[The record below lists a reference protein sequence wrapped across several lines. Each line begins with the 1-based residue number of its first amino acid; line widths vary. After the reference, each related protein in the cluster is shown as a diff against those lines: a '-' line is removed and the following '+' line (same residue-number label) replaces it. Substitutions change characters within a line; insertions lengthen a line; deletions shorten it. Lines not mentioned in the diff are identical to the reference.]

1 MSYPHGRRRRS
12 RPSALAAMNIMIS
25 DIEDV
30 AEAIKLRILANGGT
44 WEISVGPDGAV
55 YDDNLDSS
63 GLGRP
68 LPESWLVGTYTTKAR
83 VSMIEDDLM
92 IRLREIE
99 RAGAR

>member
-1 MSYPHGRRRRS
+1 MSKPHSRRRGG
-12 RPSALAAMNIMIS
+12 RPSQLAKMNILHA

-83 VSMIEDDLM
+83 VSMIEEDLM

-99 RAGAR
+99 KAGAR

>member
-1 MSYPHGRRRRS
+1 MSYPHGRRRRG
-12 RPSALAAMNIMIS
+12 RPSALAAMNIRVS

>member
-1 MSYPHGRRRRS
+1 MSKPHSRRRGG
-12 RPSALAAMNIMIS
+12 RPSQLAKMNILHA

-30 AEAIKLRILANGGT
+30 AEAVKLRMLAAGGT

-55 YDDNLDSS
+55 YDDKLGSS

-83 VSMIEDDLM
+83 VSMIEEDLM

>member
-1 MSYPHGRRRRS
+1 MSKPHSRRRGG
-12 RPSALAAMNIMIS
+12 RPSQLAKMNILHA

-83 VSMIEDDLM
+83 VSMIEEDLT

-99 RAGAR
+99 KAGAR

>member
-1 MSYPHGRRRRS
+1 MSKPHSRRRGG
-12 RPSALAAMNIMIS
+12 RPSQLAKMNILHA

-83 VSMIEDDLM
+83 VSMIEEDLM